1 MLEAGQ
7 EFAHFKIVRELGAG
21 GMGTVYLAEDQKLH
35 REVALKILQE
45 DFFDDAERLARFERE
60 AKTAAQISHPNV
72 MAIYDIGRA
81 KLPDSDRE
89 LQYIVMERVH
99 GRPLG
104 EYFQSSKPDMGAVI
118 RIASRISAGLAAA
131 HKLNIAHRDIKS
143 SNILVDNEG
152 NPKILDFGLAKPID
166 PVRMEQ
172 EDGDNTDTVSQELT
186 RAGKIVG
193 TISYMSPEQAR
204 GEAVD
209 VRTDIFSFGVL
220 LYRMATGEFPF
231 AGQSQVTTLAKI
243 LEGRHEP
250 PRVKNESVPPELER
264 IIDKCLQK
272 DPNDRYQAAADLTV
286 DLRSLRRQLD
296 SGITD
301 SMTDVSGQFV
311 KAKTVTVSGRKMLYA
326 VAAVIVLSI
335 VSLVVMNAF
344 DSEPTEAEFRGR
356 PGVSPDA
363 PANGLAI
370 LHFENKTG
378 DSALAW
384 LETGLPEIL
393 MTDLAQSGAIP
404 VFSTERVLDHLK
416 SGLDL
421 SADMEAEIEQVQESI
436 REAMKESGV
445 RGVPGVRE
453 ALQIAKSQLT
463 GHANKPTRAEML
475 RAARSLGASTVLS
488 GAFFKLGDR
497 IRIDARLEDISSG
510 QIVLAE
516 KVIGDDPFTLVDSL
530 TGKIAASLNIADKVS
545 SATSVASMI
554 TSSPEAF
561 KVYHEGM
568 DLFSNGFNDEA
579 ITKFEAAI
587 QIDQDFALAYMRIGM
602 AHVFSGRTQEAA
614 QNFALADE
622 RRNSLPVRERSLLDV
637 YADLWLRQEFD
648 AAFVK
653 LKSFV
658 ENYPDDKE
666 GRAFYGLTLW
676 AFEKDYEGALAQC
689 DTALMADPGFQLA
702 LTMRG
707 QVFEES
713 GELDSAVVCGR
724 RLKAFHPDSPESYW
738 KLSTLYQKKGMIKEA
753 IREAEQAAELFP
765 ELSLSLSRLSRLHIQ
780 ERDFVKAREALE
792 EFRNRVGDDPF
803 KLGDYYFGLAN
814 LAGWRGQF
822 REALDHVFKA
832 VDLAYTTGDT
842 TRIRSGLTTVVSYYE
857 RLDMNDSVRFYIA
870 ESEKWPTLFSGFDAA
885 MRMASVDIAYC
896 DSMRPMFEAAAQT
909 FRERVP
915 SSWWSLVDGVSQ
927 VFEATCAA
935 DTAGQIEGLLALA
948 EAQPGSQG
956 ASNLRAAG
964 YLMVELGRFEEAR
977 EALYSILD
985 GSEEATGAHRYLKT
999 AYMVGRA
1006 EEGLGNRD
1014 EAIRRYEE
1022 VLRYWGN
1029 PDIETKIISE
1039 TRERLARLTS

>member
-7 EFAHFKIVRELGAG
+7 EFAHFKIIRELGAG
-21 GMGTVYLAEDQKLH
+21 GMGSVYLAEDQKLH
-35 REVALKILQE
+35 REVALKILLE

-89 LQYIVMERVH
+89 LQYIVMERAH

-166 PVRMEQ
+166 PVRMEH
-172 EDGDNTDTVSQELT
+172 EDGENTDTVSQELT

-193 TISYMSPEQAR
+193 TVSYMSPEQAR

-250 PRVKNESVPPELER
+250 PRVKNQSVPPELER

-286 DLRSLRRQLD
+286 DLRSLRRQFD

-311 KAKTVTVSGRKMLYA
+311 RAKTVTVSGRKMLYA
-326 VAAVIVLSI
+326 VAAVVLLSI

-416 SGLDL
+416 SDLDL
-421 SADMEAEIEQVQESI
+421 SEDIEQEIREAQQSI
-436 REAMKESGV
+436 REAIKGSGSQ
-445 RGVPGVRE
+445 GIPGVRE
-453 ALQIAKSQLT
+453 ALQGAKAQLV
-463 GHANKPTRAEML
+463 GLKNEPTRAEML
-475 RAARSLGASTVLS
+475 DAARSLGAATVLS
-488 GAFFKLGDR
+488 GAFYKLGDR
-497 IRIDARLEDISSG
+497 IRIDARLEDIASG

-516 KVIGDDPFTLVDSL
+516 KVVGDDPFTLVDSL
-530 TGKIAASLNIADKVS
+530 TGKIAASLDIADKMS
-545 SATSVASMI
+545 GTTSVAEMI
-554 TSSPEAF
+554 TSSPEAYR
-561 KVYHEGM
+561 VYHEGM

-587 QIDQDFALAYMRIGM
+587 QIDPDFALAYMRIGM

-614 QNFALADE
+614 QNFALADA

-676 AFEKDYEGALAQC
+676 AFEKNYEGALAQC

-702 LTMRG
+702 LAMRG

-724 RLKAFHPDSPESYW
+724 RLKAFHPDSPDSYL
-738 KLSTLYQKKGMIKEA
+738 KLSTLYQKQGLIDDA
-753 IREAEQAAELFP
+753 IREAEQAVDLFP
-765 ELSLSLSRLSRLHIQ
+765 ELSLSLRRLSNLYIQ
-780 ERDFVKAREALE
+780 KREFGKAKTALA

-803 KLGDYYFGLAN
+803 KLGDYYYGLAN
-814 LAGWRGQF
+814 LAGWEGQF
-822 REALDHVFKA
+822 REALDNVFKA
-832 VDLAYTTGDT
+832 ADLAYTTGDT
-842 TRIRSGLTTVVSYYE
+842 TRIRAGLTTIISYYE
-857 RLDMNDSVRFYIA
+857 RLDVDDSVQFYIVQ
-870 ESEKWPTLFSGFDAA
+870 SEKWPTLFSGFDAA
-885 MRMASVDIAYC
+885 MRMADIDVAHC
-896 DSMRPMFEAAAQT
+896 DSMRAQFYDAVQI

-915 SSWWSLVDGVSQ
+915 SSWWPLAEGVAK
-927 VFEATCAA
+927 VFETTCTS
-935 DTAGQIEGLLALA
+935 DTAGRIDALVGLA
-948 EAQPGSQG
+948 EAQQGNQG
-956 ASNLRAAG
+956 AGNLRAAG
-964 YLMVELGRFEEAR
+964 YLMVETGRFEEGR
-977 EALYSILD
+977 EALIINLEGPLES
-985 GSEEATGAHRYLKT
+985 TGGFRYLKT
-999 AYMVGRA
+999 AYMMGRA
-1006 EEGLGNRD
+1006 EEGLGNRE

-1022 VLRYWGN
+1022 VLRFWGK
-1029 PDIETKIISE
+1029 PDIELEIISD
-1039 TRERLARLTS
+1039 TRERLARLSS